1 MKNKRICKFLLI
13 KIQLLLILALS
24 SCVIG
29 YYKPTGLDKIK
40 SKTPDK
46 ISCDFTFN
54 VSIDFKGYIKE
65 NSKIKYENETKKN
78 IDTALK
84 QMGCIAKYDTKKN
97 SDILIYI
104 EEQPFLGASGQ
115 DYLSAFSFGIIPT
128 WGKSLELKVILK
140 NKNTGNKKTYEIYY
154 KTYNHITLLPFFWVS
169 LLTPDIQNNFKK
181 ILNDFL
187 F

>member
-1 MKNKRICKFLLI
+1 MINKRICKFLLI

-65 NSKIKYENETKKN
+65 NSKIKYENETKK
-78 IDTALK
+78 
-84 QMGCIAKYDTKKN
+84 KYR
-97 SDILIYI
+97 YR
-104 EEQPFLGASGQ
+104 
-115 DYLSAFSFGIIPT
+115 
-128 WGKSLELKVILK
+128 
-140 NKNTGNKKTYEIYY
+140 
-154 KTYNHITLLPFFWVS
+154 
-169 LLTPDIQNNFKK
+169 FKADGLYSK
-181 ILNDFL
+181 I
-187 F
+187 